1 MSKYFNDAIIG
12 NRKLTASFTKKGELL
27 RFNFPIINY
36 RQMIDEF
43 IVGVKVNN
51 SSNIYL
57 HDDSNNV
64 YVQSYIDK
72 TNILQTEIFNSYFN
86 LRILQV
92 DFVSMNEN
100 LLVKSYKFKNENTID
115 LDIDFSVYSKL
126 LSNDNDDVSGYIK
139 NDALIQYT
147 HNYSLCIFS
156 KNELLAYQINGARDT
171 FKTGVVLGKDYI
183 GLSKDSSISYKL
195 KTLKP
200 GEETTFNLYL
210 YVNDNERK
218 SISVDLENEIERIRK
233 IDIRDAL
240 EDCKKY
246 WKKQVKDS
254 DKIGINK
261 SNADNKIKDIY
272 NRTILLFNLLYNE
285 EIGGISAAMEIDE
298 YKTKCGRYGFCWPR
312 DAVFICKAMD
322 ALGMKDE
329 VAKFYN
335 VFCRRTQEKN
345 GMWEQRFYLDGRLAP
360 SWGYQIDETASVI
373 SGVLDHYVKTKDKEF
388 LKEAFK
394 MCEKATTFLL
404 KYIYDIIDQRNEMRL
419 SYDLWEEHE
428 GISIYSIAAIFG
440 AFNAMLKL
448 DEFIKPTFDNNRL
461 KIEAINKRDKELSN
475 VLIQIKEYILRKFY
489 DTDKKTFVRNI
500 EDKKMDMS
508 VLGVVVPFGVFTPK
522 EKNILNTIEKIDMT
536 LRTYTGGY
544 LRYEGDT
551 YNGGKSPWILT
562 NLWMALY
569 YIELKE
575 YDKAKENFDFVTK
588 TATEHGF
595 LGEQINNET
604 MRPDWVI
611 GLAWSHAM
619 YILVLENLKKL
630 KIIK

>member
-1 MSKYFNDAIIG
+1 MSKYYNDAIVG
-12 NRKLTASFTKKGELL
+12 NRRLTASLSKKGELL

-43 IVGVKVNN
+43 IVGIRVNN
-51 SSNIYL
+51 SNNVYL
-57 HDDSNNV
+57 HDDLNNV
-64 YVQSYIDK
+64 YMQSYIEK
-72 TNILQTEIFNSYFN
+72 TNILQTEIFNNYFN
-86 LRILQV
+86 LRVLQV
-92 DFVSMNEN
+92 DFVPMNEN
-100 LLVKSYKFKNENTID
+100 LLVKSYKIKNENTID
-115 LDIDFSVYSKL
+115 LDLDFSVYSKL
-126 LSNDNDDVSGYIK
+126 LSNDNDDVSGYVK

-147 HNYSLCIFS
+147 HNYSLCIFA
-156 KNELLAYQINGARDT
+156 KQELLAYQINGAADT

-200 GEETTFNLYL
+200 GEELVFNLYV
-210 YVNDNERK
+210 YINDNDKK
-218 SISVDLENEIERIRK
+218 SISVELENEIERIRK
-233 IDIRDAL
+233 IDVRDL
-240 EDCKKY
+240 LDDCQKY
-246 WKKQVKDS
+246 WKKQIKDN

-261 SNADNKIKDIY
+261 SNADKKVKDIY
-272 NRTILLFNLLYNE
+272 NRSILLFNLLYNE
-285 EIGGISAAMEIDE
+285 EFGGISAAMEIDE

-322 ALGMKDE
+322 VLGMKDE
-329 VAKFYN
+329 VEKFYN
-335 VFCRRTQEKN
+335 VFCKKTQEKN

-373 SGVLDHYVKTKDKEF
+373 SGVLDHYTKTKNKEF
-388 LKEAFK
+388 LKETFK

-404 KYIYDIIDQRNEMRL
+404 KYIYDIIDQKNEMRL
-419 SYDLWEEHE
+419 SYDIWEEHE

-440 AFNAMLKL
+440 GFNAMLKL
-448 DEFIKPTFDNNRL
+448 DEFAKTLFENNRL

-475 VLIQIKEYILRKFY
+475 VIVQIKEYILRKFY

-508 VLGVVVPFGVFTPK
+508 ILGVVVPFEVFTPK

-569 YIELKE
+569 YIELKD
-575 YDKAKENFDFVTK
+575 YKKAKENFDFVTK

-595 LGEQINNET
+595 LGEQVNNET
-604 MRPDWVI
+604 MKPDWVI